1 MRMAQDFAA
10 ARPAA
15 QHCAELLG
23 HASARAARPEERAAL
38 VAAWRRDLARLL
50 AEELSALLA
59 GDRLSVAVGAPEP
72 ISGAEVLARIG
83 PVAANCLLRCGAGG
97 ERVLLSCDLVTAVAL
112 TERSFGGAGRPASG
126 APEALPRSAAL
137 LVEEA
142 AAIIAGVLARTS
154 LGDTPPPE
162 AAAAA
167 TGAVMVRSESAARL
181 RPFDPHGACF
191 GVSLTITNQEG
202 CTWPLLLACDAA
214 AFARLL
220 PGSRSLA
227 RPAARRRQA
236 AALGEPFASIP
247 LSLSVVL
254 AELDLPL
261 ARLEAL
267 APGDCL
273 PLALG
278 RQVPLRLGEMV
289 LGHGEVGTSAE
300 RMAINLTR
308 MATPGAPPP
317 PAASGRPPFAPPPA
331 PPAPTPGLDATAL
344 SLADEGLAR

>member
-1 MRMAQDFAA
+1 M
-10 ARPAA
+10 
-15 QHCAELLG
+15 
-23 HASARAARPEERAAL
+23 
-38 VAAWRRDLARLL
+38 
-50 AEELSALLA
+50 
-59 GDRLSVAVGAPEP
+59 
-72 ISGAEVLARIG
+72 
-83 PVAANCLLRCGAGG
+83 
-97 ERVLLSCDLVTAVAL
+97 SCDLATAVAL
-112 TERSFGGAGRPASG
+112 TERSFGGAGRPASP

-142 AAIIAGVLARTS
+142 AAIIAGALARAS
-154 LGDTPPPE
+154 LGDCPPPE

-181 RPFDPHGACF
+181 RPFDPNGACLGISF
-191 GVSLTITNQEG
+191 TITNQEG
-202 CTWPLLLACDAA
+202 CSWPLLLACDAA

-236 AALGEPFASIP
+236 AVLGEPFASIP
-247 LSLSVVL
+247 LPLSVVL
-254 AELDLPL
+254 VELDLPL

-289 LGHGEVGTSAE
+289 LGVGEVGTSAE
-300 RMAINLTR
+300 RMAISLTR

-317 PAASGRPPFAPPPA
+317 PAASGPPPFAPPPA
-331 PPAPTPGLDATAL
+331 PPASTPGPDAAPL
-344 SLADEGLAR
+344 SLADEGLA